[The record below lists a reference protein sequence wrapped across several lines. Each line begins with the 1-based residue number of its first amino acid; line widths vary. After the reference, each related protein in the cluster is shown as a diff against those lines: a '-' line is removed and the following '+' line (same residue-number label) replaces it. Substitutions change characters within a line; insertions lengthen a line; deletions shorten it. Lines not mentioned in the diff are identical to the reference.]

1 MEQHSAELGI
11 ICWQMSGLWFQVPKG
26 DLMLSQVTSSTMEW
40 ASVCNVD
47 RGPSRSLS
55 IIFGNSKKPV
65 SHQSSLPKMGVEF
78 NFLEIIK
85 NIAHILFSKALDIIL
100 AMCKE

>member
-1 MEQHSAELGI
+1 M
-11 ICWQMSGLWFQVPKG
+11 V
-26 DLMLSQVTSSTMEW
+26 SQVTPSTMEW
-40 ASVCNVD
+40 AFICNLD
-47 RGPSRSLS
+47 RGPLSSLS
-55 IIFGNSKKPV
+55 IIFGNSKKSM

-85 NIAHILFSKALDIIL
+85 NIAHILFSKALHIIL